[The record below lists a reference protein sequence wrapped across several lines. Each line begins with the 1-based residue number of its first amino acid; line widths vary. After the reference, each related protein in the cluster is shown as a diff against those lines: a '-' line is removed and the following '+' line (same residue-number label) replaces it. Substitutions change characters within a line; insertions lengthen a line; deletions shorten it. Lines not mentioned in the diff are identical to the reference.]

1 MMMMMM
7 AMLMMM
13 MMIMMMTNKNCAV
26 SVEQL
31 LLLLLLLPAAAR
43 QTGRSSVASPSHLVH
58 QHQQH
63 PLIMR
68 VIRKYI
74 RVVRYLGTYNVVKYT
89 LFSSTSNRVL
99 KQNSPSFISI
109 AFFFC
114 SYVKNSTVRLKEKQ

>member
-1 MMMMMM
+1 MVKAHRRRRPNNDLM
-7 AMLMMM
+7 MMM

-43 QTGRSSVASPSHLVH
+43 QTGRSSVASPSHLVL

-68 VIRKYI
+68 VIRKYNI
-74 RVVRYLGTYNVVKYT
+74 RVVRDLGT
-89 LFSSTSNRVL
+89 
-99 KQNSPSFISI
+99 
-109 AFFFC
+109 
-114 SYVKNSTVRLKEKQ
+114 